1 MYYNIGLKAA
11 FCSTIKRKS
20 PTWHKNSP
28 TTRAVFIFENI
39 LENFNYYFA
48 TILWPVHNGAV
59 VYIVRCRLCQVG
71 EVGANPASST
81 RAQKKK
87 KKMIFINEWLPNPI
101 GADAKGEFVELFNNG
116 DTPLNLSGWSLNTGA
131 KKRFKL
137 SGVIRAQGY
146 LLLPRSETK
155 LALKNTDGNIFLYDA
170 AGELVDKSTFVGTAT
185 EGKSF
190 NRISYNAYDASSV
203 YATIQQFVWGK
214 PTPGAK
220 NDAVPG
226 AGISEIQYP
235 TNVSL
240 NVAGSG
246 WFSVFG
252 SAVFAGVIFAI
263 ILWYAMKHDESISQL
278 FFRGD
283 QAIR

>member
-1 MYYNIGLKAA
+1 
-11 FCSTIKRKS
+11 
-20 PTWHKNSP
+20 
-28 TTRAVFIFENI
+28 
-39 LENFNYYFA
+39 
-48 TILWPVHNGAV
+48 
-59 VYIVRCRLCQVG
+59 
-71 EVGANPASST
+71 
-81 RAQKKK
+81 
-87 KKMIFINEWLPNPI
+87 MIFINEWLPNPI

-116 DTPLNLSGWSLNTGA
+116 DASVNLNGWSLSTGV

-146 LLLPRSETK
+146 LSLPRSETK
-155 LALKNTDGNIFLYDA
+155 LPLKNSDGDIFLYDA
-170 AGELVDKSTFVGTAT
+170 AGKLVDQSTFVGTAT

-190 NRISYNAYDASSV
+190 NRIDYNVYDASSV
-203 YATIQQFVWGK
+203 YVTIQQFVWGK

-226 AGISEIQYP
+226 VGISEIQYP

-240 NVAGSG
+240 NVARSS

-252 SAVFAGVIFAI
+252 YAVFAGVIFAI

-278 FFRGD
+278 FFGGD
-283 QAIR
+283 QAIRWGDR